1 MTDDRRRLI
10 TESWLAAWDTGDV
23 DALDRLLARDYRRR
37 TSSDEEGLDRD
48 AFKAT
53 ILTTRAAFPDLTTT
67 IEDLVLDGDKAAVRW
82 QSTGTHT
89 HSFLGV
95 PATRRTVQVSGAT
108 FASFGPDGLVHEER
122 VTWDPR
128 GLLTAL
134 GVITVGQDA

>member
-1 MTDDRRRLI
+1 MTDRRQLVI
-10 TESWLAAWDTGDV
+10 DTWQAAWDLGDV
-23 DALDRLLARDYRRR
+23 DALDRLLAPDYRRV
-37 TSSDEEGLDRD
+37 SGSDQGLDLE

-53 ILTTRAAFPDLTTT
+53 IVTTRASFPDLTTV
-67 IEDLVLDGDKAAVRW
+67 IEDLLIDGDRMAVRW

-95 PATRRTVQVSGAT
+95 PATKRTITVTGAT
-108 FASFGPDGLVHEER
+108 FATFGDDGLIHVEN

-134 GVITVGQDA
+134 GVISVGQDS